1 LKPDFSVHTYAFLAL
16 VVWLPLPL
24 GSNRGWAWS
33 LMEVWVFV
41 LFASVLFDWYRNKME
56 ITPAAR
62 AAKPGLLILS
72 AFILWLMIQ
81 MMPMPVAWVQLVSP
95 HAASV
100 VLSAFPQTEFA
111 TLSLDTHA
119 SAVSLLKSIAYIIFF
134 WLALMLIDNRKKL
147 EWLAY
152 TILLSA
158 LFQAGYG
165 SYMVISGNEFA
176 FFVKK
181 TDHLGLATGTFMNR
195 NHFAGYL
202 EMSLAVG
209 IGLFISTLSNARF
222 HSWRARLRNLL
233 DAILSRKGLIRL
245 SLIIICAGL
254 IMSRSRMG
262 NAAFFISLLLTGVLF
277 LLTAKHATRST
288 SILLVSLIVLDVV
301 LVGSWVGVER
311 VVERMEQ
318 TSAETETR
326 VEVAR
331 DTMTMI
337 RDYPLTGT
345 GAGNYFST
353 FPNYRGHDIQSY
365 YNHAH
370 NDYLE
375 LLSELGIVGLSL
387 LGIAVLLSISASI
400 RAMQRRHSPLFLG
413 MAFASFMGIT
423 SILIHSS
430 TDFNLQIPS
439 NAMMFMLMMALGF
452 IALHM
457 QDRRRLQHQA

>member
-1 LKPDFSVHTYAFLAL
+1 
-16 VVWLPLPL
+16 
-24 GSNRGWAWS
+24 
-33 LMEVWVFV
+33 MEVWVFI
-41 LFASVLFDWYRNKME
+41 LFASVLFAWYRNNIQ

-62 AAKPGLLILS
+62 AAKPTLLILLTL
-72 AFILWLMIQ
+72 IMWLVFQMI
-81 MMPMPVAWVQLVSP
+81 PMPIAWIQVMSP
-95 HAASV
+95 HAAAV
-100 VLSAFPQTEFA
+100 YLAALPQTEFA
-111 TLSLDTHA
+111 TLSLDVHA
-119 SAVSLLKSIAYIIFF
+119 SAVSLLKSIAYIMFF
-134 WLALMLIDNRKKL
+134 WLALMLIDSRKKL

-152 TILLSA
+152 IILISA
-158 LFQAGYG
+158 LFQAAYG
-165 SYMVISGNEFA
+165 CYMVISGNEFS
-176 FFVKK
+176 FFVEK

-209 IGLFISTLSNARF
+209 IGLFISILSNQRY

-277 LLTAKHATRST
+277 LLMAKHATRST
-288 SILLVSLIVLDVV
+288 SVLLLSLIVLDVV

-311 VVERMEQ
+311 VVERIEH

-326 VEVAR
+326 LEVAR
-331 DTMTMI
+331 DTVTMI
-337 RDYPLTGT
+337 KDFPFTGV
-345 GAGNYFST
+345 GAGNYFSS
-353 FPNYRGHDIQSY
+353 FPAYRGHDIQSY

-375 LLSELGIVGLSL
+375 LLSEQGIIGLSL
-387 LGIAVLLSISASI
+387 LGMAVLMSLAVAI
-400 RAMQRRHSPLFLG
+400 RAMRKRQSPLLLG
-413 MAFASFMGIT
+413 MAFASFMGVA

-430 TDFNLQIPS
+430 VDFNLQIPS

-452 IALHM
+452 IALYM
-457 QDRRRLQHQA
+457 QDGRRRLQQ